1 MDIERFARELPT
13 LFDEFPRSEHPRDRR
28 FARVLEEVPGLARE
42 NNLALLNL
50 AAACRDAGEAYVELG
65 SFRGTSLISAMLG
78 NEGEFVAI
86 DDFSFRDASREQL
99 EANLRGFGLEG
110 RASILEGDFEEV
122 PGLARE
128 NNLALL
134 NLAAGCRDPD
144 EAYVELGSFR
154 GTSLIAAM
162 LDNEG
167 EFVAIDDFSFR
178 DASREQLEANLRR
191 FGLDGPR
198 IVQGDAFEILRG
210 DALGAAP
217 APSLARVSP

>member
-1 MDIERFARELPT
+1 MDVERFARELPA

-99 EANLRGFGLEG
+99 EANLR
-110 RASILEGDFEEV
+110 
-122 PGLARE
+122 
-128 NNLALL
+128 
-134 NLAAGCRDPD
+134 
-144 EAYVELGSFR
+144 
-154 GTSLIAAM
+154 
-162 LDNEG
+162 
-167 EFVAIDDFSFR
+167 
-178 DASREQLEANLRR
+178 R

-210 DALGAAP
+210 DALGGTRAGVWYYDAAHTYEQQLDGLV
-217 APSLARVSP
+217 LAEPYLADHALLVVDDSEWEFVADATRDYLERDSRARMLFDIPGHEKGDSPWWCGVHVLAFER